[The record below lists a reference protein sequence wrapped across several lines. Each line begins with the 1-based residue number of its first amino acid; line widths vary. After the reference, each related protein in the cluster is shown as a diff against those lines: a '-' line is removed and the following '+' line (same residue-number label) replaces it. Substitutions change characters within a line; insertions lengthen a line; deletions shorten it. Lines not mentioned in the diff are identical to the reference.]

1 MIRKTSA
8 RVVGAWRNS
17 TFRMYI
23 ATLVEVMSWKVAL
36 ALALMI
42 CQSMS
47 QGAQL
52 LLLVPLMQ
60 VVGLDVQQGSVGWL
74 AEFVSSIFAAIG
86 VPLTLITV
94 FGAFLLFSI
103 GVSLIRYWQTT
114 FSYKLP
120 LNFVASLRQRLYRAI
135 ANTDWLTLSRSRS
148 SDFTHALT
156 NELDRVGLA
165 TLCFLQLLSGITLA
179 CIYILVALHLSM
191 AMTALVFICGAGLLL
206 LSKRRSQAALW
217 TGEDIS
223 FATNGLY
230 AAATEHLSGM
240 KTAKSY
246 GVEDRNDAIFS
257 ELASR
262 VAQTQYKGV
271 RNQAEAAFW
280 FGVGSA
286 VILGVILF
294 VALEI
299 LAIST
304 AGLLLLLFL
313 FSRIVPLFN
322 SSQQSYHQL
331 LNALPAFAGVMEVQA
346 RCEAAAEPKAEWPEE
361 VKLGRGI
368 RFKDVSFGYSGEGG
382 NLAITELDLTI
393 QAGETT
399 AIVGPSGAGKST
411 VADLVMGLIVPNRG
425 QMLVDGVPLGPERI
439 RSWRNQIGYV
449 AQDTFL
455 FNDNMRANLLWACPE
470 ANDEEI
476 KGALRSA
483 AAGGFVSE
491 LPNGVETVL
500 GDRGVRL
507 SGGERQRLALA
518 RALLR
523 QPSLLILDEATSALD
538 SENEKRIQNAIEE
551 LQGRMT
557 ILIITHRLSTIRGA
571 DIIHVLERGRLV
583 ESGDWDTL
591 IGEENGR
598 FRTMCRAQGIVA
610 NEVAASNRELDSG

>member
-1 MIRKTSA
+1 MIKKMGA
-8 RVVGAWRNS
+8 RVIGAWSNS
-17 TFRMYI
+17 TFRIYI

-36 ALALMI
+36 VLALML
-42 CQSMS
+42 CQSLT

-60 VVGLDVQQGSVGWL
+60 VVGLEVQHGSIGWF
-74 AEFVSSIFAAIG
+74 AEFASSIFAAVG

-94 FGAFLLFSI
+94 FGAFLLVSI
-103 GVSLIRYWQTT
+103 GVALISRWQTT
-114 FSYKLP
+114 LSYKLP
-120 LNFVASLRQRLYRAI
+120 QDFVASLRQRLYRAI
-135 ANTDWLTLSRSRS
+135 ANTDWLTFSQHRS

-165 TLCFLQLLSGITLA
+165 TLSFLQLLSGTALA
-179 CIYILVALHLSM
+179 CIYVLVALKLSVG
-191 AMTALVFICGAGLLL
+191 MTALVFVCGTVLLL
-206 LSKRRSQAALW
+206 LSKRKAQAALL

-240 KTAKSY
+240 KTVKSY
-246 GVEDRNDAIFS
+246 SLEERNADIFS
-257 ELASR
+257 KLTRR
-262 VAQTQYKGV
+262 VAQIQIKGV

-280 FGVGSA
+280 FGVGSTLILS
-286 VILGVILF
+286 VILL
-294 VALEI
+294 VAVEI

-304 AGLLLLLFL
+304 AALLLLLFL
-313 FSRIVPLFN
+313 FSRIVPVF
-322 SSQQSYHQL
+322 SSNQQSYHQL
-331 LNALPAFAGVMEVQA
+331 LNALPAFARVMEMQG
-346 RCEAAAEPKAEWPEE
+346 RCEAAAEPKAERPEE
-361 VKLGRGI
+361 VKLRRCI
-368 RFKDVSFGYSGEGG
+368 RFEDVSFDYGEGETP
-382 NLAITELDLTI
+382 AITELDLTI
-393 QAGETT
+393 RIGETT

-411 VADLVMGLIVPNRG
+411 VADLVMALIVPNHGRV
-425 QMLVDGVPLGPERI
+425 LVDETPLGSNRI
-439 RSWRNQIGYV
+439 LSWRNQIGYV

-455 FNDNMRANLLWACPE
+455 FHDTVRANLLWACPE

-476 KGALRSA
+476 KSALRSA
-483 AAGGFVSE
+483 AAEEFVSE
-491 LPNGVETVL
+491 LPEGMETVL

-598 FRTMCRAQGIVA
+598 FRTMCRAQGIFA
-610 NEVAASNRELDSG
+610 NEVAASSRELDSG